1 MEYEL
6 NELFDSDE
14 VKNYSV
20 MNLNPKSKVPQF
32 WLINAPGNDNLA
44 VKMVSFMSR
53 SDAIKQ
59 VKLGDKFAQV
69 FLMSL
74 SKSANGTNL
83 KGGLGSDAL
92 GTLNTIFDTVYEQ
105 VKKLKMDAVM
115 FRFPAQKMKGQEK
128 TLQRVLARLAMQ
140 RTGGKF
146 KVLEELYKFN
156 DSRHSYVLLYRKS
169 KPIEDISGIPGINAD
184 LYSKVETK
192 VGDAYISKES
202 GKQVSKLE
210 AIAGSLA
217 DVEHKRNEKSII
229 SRSKVSRSV
238 LMKALYGIDKGE
250 GTSEFND
257 AAKEAFVELQENPPV
272 YISAFAKKSSV
283 TERVNTQFKQRFDRL
298 SNALLNL
305 EDDPDGEFID
315 DYDDQDT
322 FTELKDVV
330 MNSYMK
336 MTGMSRAQMIM
347 NSDETNEKTKHIYI
361 KLAEVLKSTT
371 DTQTIYKEMIK
382 YMLKI
387 VPSDMSDE
395 KKHDVISGMITNLNT
410 IIYNM
415 VDKEY
420 KTDDDTYGY
429 TERQKEAISSYTTSA
444 YADINQFLLGKK
456 QPHADIYKKII
467 PELDSAFKNG
477 VQLDKST
484 ILYRAHR
491 LYYKDMNQAVEN
503 KMLYFPNYVSTTLK
517 PEVFGLNYQQEEP
530 KETSWEDVA
539 ADAIDQKLKDDPEAK
554 EFQLTYNMAI
564 TIKGAHKVNAIVT
577 GQLSDFQ
584 GEAEVILPRGS
595 ALKINE
601 IFSGGKN
608 TTNLLVNTTYIAP
621 EQIEESMELY
631 DGDKFLNEG
640 KLEKLDFSS
649 FMNKKDEPLTEAV
662 SDDDREAL
670 RYLADTIDIS
680 NLPKKFVD

>member
-20 MNLNPKSKVPQF
+20 MNLNPKTKVPQF

-146 KVLEELYKFN
+146 TVLEELYKFN

-229 SRSKVSRSV
+229 SRSKVSRSI

-250 GTSEFND
+250 GLSGFSDE
-257 AAKEAFVELQENPPV
+257 AKESFVELQENPPV
-272 YISAFAKKSSV
+272 YISEDTKKSNI
-283 TERVNTQFKQRFDRL
+283 TNRVNTKINIRLDNL
-298 SNALLNL
+298 SNSLLNIHSYPTGDNIT
-305 EDDPDGEFID
+305 DDDRDVFSDIRAILTRAATINID
-315 DYDDQDT
+315 NGYAFDHPEEMHDIAKP
-322 FTELKDVV
+322 L
-330 MNSYMK
+330 
-336 MTGMSRAQMIM
+336 A
-347 NSDETNEKTKHIYI
+347 I
-361 KLAEVLKSTT
+361 KLSELLKTT
-371 DTQTIYKEMIK
+371 KDTQLIYKEMIK
-382 YMLKI
+382 YLLKMI
-387 VPSDMSDE
+387 PADTEEFKKQDAISRMIWGLNSVVSDIIEKEYVQSDE
-395 KKHDVISGMITNLNT
+395 VSEFTSEQED
-410 IIYNM
+410 
-415 VDKEY
+415 
-420 KTDDDTYGY
+420 
-429 TERQKEAISSYTTSA
+429 AIVLYTTNEFA
-444 YADINQFLLGKK
+444 QINMFLLGKEQTSK
-456 QPHADIYKKII
+456 NYYNKII
-467 PELDSAFKNG
+467 PELDSAFKKG
-477 VQLDKST
+477 VQLDKNT
-484 ILYRAHR
+484 ILYRAQT
-491 LYYKDMNQAVEN
+491 LEYKDMNNAVEN
-503 KMLYFPNYVSTTLK
+503 KVLYFPNYVSTTLK
-517 PEVFGLNYQQEEP
+517 PVVFESLIVEEP
-530 KETSWEDVA
+530 VKQSWSDVSVQTLGA
-539 ADAIDQKLKDDPEAK
+539 GVIDHPESAK
-554 EFQLTYNMAI
+554 PSDLTFNMAI
-564 TIKGAHKVNAIVT
+564 IIKGAHKVKVIVP
-577 GQLSDFQ
+577 GRISKYAD
-584 GEAEVILPRGS
+584 EAEVILPRGS
-595 ALKINE
+595 ALKINDV
-601 IFSGGKN
+601 IAGKSYSR
-608 TTNLLVNTTYIAP
+608 NLLVNTTYIAP

-631 DGDKFLNEG
+631 DGDKFMNEG

-649 FMNKKDEPLTEAV
+649 FMKKKDETLTEAV
-662 SDDDREAL
+662 SDEDREAL
-670 RYLADTIDIS
+670 RYLADVINIS
-680 NLPKKFVD
+680 NLPQKFVI

>member
-6 NELFDSDE
+6 NEMFDSDE

-32 WLINAPGNDNLA
+32 WLINAPGNNNLA

-83 KGGLGSDAL
+83 KGGLGSDPL

-146 KVLEELYKFN
+146 KVLEELYRFN

-192 VGDAYISKES
+192 VGDAYVSKET
-202 GKQVSKLE
+202 GQQVSKME

-229 SRSKVSRSV
+229 SRSKVSRSI

-250 GTSEFND
+250 GLSGFSDE
-257 AAKEAFVELQENPPV
+257 AKESFVELQNKPPV
-272 YISAFAKKSSV
+272 YLSKGAPKSRV
-283 TERVNTQFKQRFDRL
+283 VERVNNKINEQFNKA
-298 SNALLNL
+298 SESLLNL
-305 EDDPDGEFID
+305 NQYPEGENIT
-315 DYDDQDT
+315 DYDRDT
-322 FTELKDVV
+322 FSDLRAIVV
-330 MNSYMK
+330 
-336 MTGMSRAQMIM
+336 RASTAHVDGNYAFDNPDEMI
-347 NSDETNEKTKHIYI
+347 EIAKPLAI
-361 KLAEVLKSTT
+361 KLAELLKTT
-371 DTQTIYKEMIK
+371 KDTETLYKELIK
-382 YMLKI
+382 YTLKI
-387 VPSDMSDE
+387 IRPDTDEEKKQSIISQMIFSLNNVISSIIETEYKNSDE
-395 KKHDVISGMITNLNT
+395 VSDFTSKQED
-410 IIYNM
+410 
-415 VDKEY
+415 
-420 KTDDDTYGY
+420 
-429 TERQKEAISSYTTSA
+429 AIVLYTTNE
-444 YADINQFLLGKK
+444 YTKINDFLLGKDPSSK
-456 QPHADIYKKII
+456 RFYKDII
-467 PELDSAFKNG
+467 PELDSAFEKG

-491 LYYKDMNQAVEN
+491 LFYTDMTKAVEN
-503 KMLYFPNYVSTTLK
+503 KILYFPNYISTTLK
-517 PEVFGLNYQQEEP
+517 PKVFSEIPKVKEPEKPSWSDIAQQTLNTDLVSA
-530 KETSWEDVA
+530 ETNDSSKSLFDL
-539 ADAIDQKLKDDPEAK
+539 AIV
-554 EFQLTYNMAI
+554 
-564 TIKGAHKVNAIVT
+564 IKGVDKVKVIVP
-577 GQLSDFQ
+577 GQLSKYAD
-584 GEAEVILPRGS
+584 EAEVILPRGS
-595 ALKINE
+595 ALKINN
-601 IFSGGKN
+601 IIPGKQHSQ
-608 TTNLLVNTTYIAP
+608 NLLVDTAYIAP

-649 FMNKKDEPLTEAV
+649 FMNKKDEALTEAV
-662 SDDDREAL
+662 SDEDREAL
-670 RYLADTIDIS
+670 RYLADIINISDLPQKFID
-680 NLPKKFVD
+680 